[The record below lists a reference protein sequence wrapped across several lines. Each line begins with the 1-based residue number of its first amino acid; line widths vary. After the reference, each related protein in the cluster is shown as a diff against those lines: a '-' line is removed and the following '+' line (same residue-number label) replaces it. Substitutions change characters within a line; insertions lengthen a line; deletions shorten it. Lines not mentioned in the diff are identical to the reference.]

1 MGVVIGSLLPR
12 RQLVRELGP
21 LDDAYRAVINASRD
35 AEQNHA
41 VLCAEF
47 CRRLFLGLLPP
58 PAFCERRH
66 RGLARRLEPCVG
78 VPAKR
83 REAAVEASAA
93 SGIGGCMGQR
103 IPGYGRPAAV

>member
-1 MGVVIGSLLPR
+1 MP
-12 RQLVRELGP
+12 
-21 LDDAYRAVINASRD
+21 RD